1 MLAKEGTIATSE
13 TPTTAGSSNSRD
25 ASNVGNTSSRRGVN
39 SCRKAAT
46 TEALA
51 RDVNSNENIS
61 TNKIDSDT
69 RDNWN
74 IMGRQQQHAGTS
86 EPAETTVAERMWVTV
101 GAPATGGMPATA
113 ETPKQLGLKQRRRQ
127 P

>member
-1 MLAKEGTIATSE
+1 MNVSNRRYVVATLE

-25 ASNVGNTSSRRGVN
+25 ASNVGNTSSRRDVN

-46 TEALA
+46 SEALA

-61 TNKIDSDT
+61 TNRIANGT

-74 IMGRQQQHAGTS
+74 IMGRQQQQGS
-86 EPAETTVAERMWVTV
+86 QNLW
-101 GAPATGGMPATA
+101 
-113 ETPKQLGLKQRRRQ
+113 KQH
-127 P
+127 